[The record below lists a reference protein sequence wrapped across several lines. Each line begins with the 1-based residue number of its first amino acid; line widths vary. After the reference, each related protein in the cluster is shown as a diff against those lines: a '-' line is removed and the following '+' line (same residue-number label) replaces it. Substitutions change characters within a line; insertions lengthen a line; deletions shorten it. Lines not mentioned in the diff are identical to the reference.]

1 MESGRRAA
9 RLYGEAVQ
17 SCKPAFAHALHLS
30 SLSNL
35 LQLSASAS
43 NLIMDVLGGV
53 ASVITVVGL
62 ALQST
67 KVIYE
72 VTSSISHGSDD
83 INRLARAT
91 SNLEKLLEV
100 TKRLAEHADSTNSVA
115 EGKLLEELK
124 PLVDQCANA
133 LCEISPKLIRLQKD
147 SKDARWKKAK
157 KYARLY
163 LDTKGVAEIWNTVN
177 HYVELLGSC
186 LGTASV

>member
-17 SCKPAFAHALHLS
+17 SYKPAFAHALRLS
-30 SLSNL
+30 SSSNI
-35 LQLSASAS
+35 LQLTASAS
-43 NLIMDVLGGV
+43 NLIMDILGGV
-53 ASVITVVGL
+53 ASVITVVSL

-72 VTSSISHGSDD
+72 VTSSISHGSDE
-83 INRLARAT
+83 INRLVRAT

-115 EGKLLEELK
+115 EGKLLQELK

-133 LCEISPKLIRLQKD
+133 LREVPPKLAMEESQ
-147 SKDARWKKAK
+147 
-157 KYARLY
+157 
-163 LDTKGVAEIWNTVN
+163 EICKSIFG
-177 HYVELLGSC
+177 Y
-186 LGTASV
+186 